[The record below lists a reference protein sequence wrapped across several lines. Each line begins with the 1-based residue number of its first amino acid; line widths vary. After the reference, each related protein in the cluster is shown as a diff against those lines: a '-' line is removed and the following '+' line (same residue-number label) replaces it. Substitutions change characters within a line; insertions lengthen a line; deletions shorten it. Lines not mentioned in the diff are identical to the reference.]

1 MATPGVPYHGKV
13 LLYETPCAGSCRLS
27 TLSGGFSPGRKSRPA
42 MWERRRYW
50 RQYRCAMPNDRV
62 ERGTSVQSVN
72 RAVSI
77 LQVLARHGASQVT
90 QIAAEL
96 GVHKS

>member
-1 MATPGVPYHGKV
+1 
-13 LLYETPCAGSCRLS
+13 
-27 TLSGGFSPGRKSRPA
+27 
-42 MWERRRYW
+42 
-50 RQYRCAMPNDRV
+50 MPNDRA

-77 LQVLARHGASQVT
+77 LQVLARRGAAQVT

-96 GVHKS
+96 GVHKSTVFRLLATPRRQL